1 MGGEEEKIVGC
12 AAQNW
17 GAACTAHPGRRTLQD
32 PLHGFH
38 NYGSPPPVA
47 ITGRC
52 GSALS
57 LHISIEMVN

>member
-1 MGGEEEKIVGC
+1 MGR
-12 AAQNW
+12 ATQNW

-38 NYGSPPPVA
+38 NYGSASPVA
-47 ITGRC
+47 TTARC

-57 LHISIEMVN
+57 LHISSEMVN